1 MISFGSSN
9 NYNSTQFWHF
19 SYTWTES
26 LWTLLPDSW
35 KQYYGSRNEFSLC
48 YRESRRRVT
57 IKARTFMKP
66 GVRISSSR
74 LEMIPNSFQSSKL
87 LAEKQSIL
95 RRIVP
100 TSSGKWIPDAT
111 VVAVKECFEDMRL
124 VVRPTTY
131 KTVKAYGVFEPKGK
145 RLILFN
151 TFKASHLFQQGPT
164 ELKIQF
170 SKFFMLHPKWVV
182 IVDDSRVI
190 DGTATKINY
199 VLKDIIINTARL
211 LLEWADSNILN
222 IKFIYTYSKTY
233 ERKRK

>member
-57 IKARTFMKP
+57 IKAKTFMKP

-74 LEMIPNSFQSSKL
+74 LEMIPNSFQSPKL

-95 RRIVP
+95 RRIAP

-124 VVRPTTY
+124 VVREPEWKPT
-131 KTVKAYGVFEPKGK
+131 KQLKHMEFSSRKVDVWSCLIHLKPVIFFNKATQNWK
-145 RLILFN
+145 
-151 TFKASHLFQQGPT
+151 SDFQKF
-164 ELKIQF
+164 LCCIQNG
-170 SKFFMLHPKWVV
+170 SL
-182 IVDDSRVI
+182 
-190 DGTATKINY
+190 
-199 VLKDIIINTARL
+199 
-211 LLEWADSNILN
+211 
-222 IKFIYTYSKTY
+222 
-233 ERKRK
+233 